1 MWRFLIYLSTW
12 NHNPG
17 NKMVRCGVATV
28 SLFFGLILF
37 GEKYHVSADVF
48 VAGLMLVLIFALL
61 TLFFG
66 ALRVVHY
73 CRRGRKADK
82 PGH

>member
-1 MWRFLIYLSTW
+1 MWRFLIYLYTW

-17 NKMVRCGVATV
+17 NKMVRCGVVTV

-37 GEKYHVSADVF
+37 SEKYHISADVF
-48 VAGLMLVLIFALL
+48 VAGLTLVLAFALL

-66 ALRVVHY
+66 VLRVVNY
-73 CRRGRKADK
+73 CRKGRKADK
-82 PGH
+82 PVL